1 MRASQ
6 LPTTVSPMSSIRA
19 NTTPLF
25 ADDPLQ
31 QLRQARFSGVEPQDI
46 VRQALEVARNPV
58 VSTNFRPRSA
68 AFLHLVTRIAPEIP
82 VIWVDTGYNTPAT
95 YRFAD
100 EVTRRL
106 KLNLK
111 TYSPLVT
118 SARRNALLGGVPRLD
133 TPEHAEFTREV
144 KLEPFERALRE
155 HAPDVW
161 LTGIRGEQTEFRRGL
176 GVVSAGPFGTLRV
189 APIFAWS
196 AVDLEDYLYEHGL
209 PDNDD
214 YVDPTK
220 GGENRECGL
229 QNMGSGI

>member
-1 MRASQ
+1 
-6 LPTTVSPMSSIRA
+6 MSSSRA
-19 NTTPLF
+19 IAASRF
-25 ADDPLQ
+25 VDDPLHHLHHAQ
-31 QLRQARFSGVEPQDI
+31 FSGVEPQYI
-46 VRQALEVARNPV
+46 VRKALEAARNPV

-68 AFLHLVTRIAPEIP
+68 AFLHLVTRIAPDIP
-82 VIWVDTGYNTPAT
+82 VLWVDTGYNTPAT
-95 YRFAD
+95 YRFAV
-100 EVTRRL
+100 ELTRRL
-106 KLNLK
+106 KLNLNV
-111 TYSPLVT
+111 YSPLVT
-118 SARRNALLGGVPRLD
+118 SARRNAVLGGVPDLD
-133 TPEHAEFTREV
+133 APEHAAFTREV

-161 LTGIRGEQTEFRRGL
+161 LTGIRGEQTEFRRTL

-189 APIFAWS
+189 APVFAWS

-220 GGENRECGL
+220 GRDNRECGL

>member
-1 MRASQ
+1 MSTNLAS
-6 LPTTVSPMSSIRA
+6 P
-19 NTTPLF
+19 TPLF
-25 ADDPLQ
+25 AADPLQ
-31 QLRQARFSGVEPQDI
+31 ALRETSFAGVDPQDI
-46 VRQALEVARNPV
+46 VRRALAAARKPV
-58 VSTNFRPRSA
+58 ISTNFRPRSA

-100 EVTRRL
+100 EVTQRL
-106 KLNLK
+106 KLNLQV
-111 TYSPLVT
+111 YSPLVT
-118 SARRNALLGGVPRLD
+118 SARRAALLGGVPALD
-133 TPEHAEFTREV
+133 SVEHAVFTQEV

-155 HAPDVW
+155 AGPDVW
-161 LTGIRGEQTEFRRGL
+161 LTGIRGEQTDFRRSL
-176 GVVSAGPFGTLRV
+176 GVVSKGPFGTLRV

-220 GGENRECGL
+220 GDEHRECGL

>member
-1 MRASQ
+1 
-6 LPTTVSPMSSIRA
+6 MSSIRA
-19 NTTPLF
+19 NTAPRF
-25 ADDPLQ
+25 ADDPLDH
-31 QLRQARFSGVEPQDI
+31 LRHARFTGVEPQDI
-46 VRQALEVARNPV
+46 VRQALAAAHKPV

-68 AFLHLVTRIAPEIP
+68 AFLHLVTRIAPGIP

-100 EVTRRL
+100 ELARRL
-106 KLNLK
+106 DLNLK
-111 TYSPLVT
+111 VYSPLVT
-118 SARRNALLGGVPRLD
+118 SARRNAVLGGVPALD
-133 TPEHAEFTREV
+133 TPEHVEFTREV

-155 HAPDVW
+155 QAPDIW
-161 LTGIRGEQTEFRRGL
+161 LTGIRGEQTEFRRSL
-176 GVVSAGPFGTLRV
+176 GVVSGGPFGTLRV

-220 GGENRECGL
+220 GRENRECGL